1 MLKGVSASM
10 QIYTRIGDKGQT
22 KVVGNYTISKDSA
35 RVNAYGTT
43 DELNSLIGVTVTL
56 DEVWPELKDELQQIQ
71 QFIFDCG
78 NDLATSQTKKY
89 SYRMDEKPTLWL
101 ESLID
106 DYSKEPKPI
115 EAFVLPGGSKLGAQL
130 HHCRTVTRRTER
142 EIVTFFNKMAAE
154 EYETG
159 REESEPNAYVLKF
172 INRLSDYFF
181 ALARVANHRAG
192 IEDIDYE
199 RSGKVFHELSKEDLK
214 F

>member
-1 MLKGVSASM
+1 M
-10 QIYTRIGDKGQT
+10 QLYTRIGDNGQT
-22 KVVGNYTISKDSA
+22 KIVGNYTIAKDSS
-35 RVNAYGTT
+35 RVNAYGAT
-43 DELNSLIGVTVTL
+43 DELNSLIGVTVTY

-78 NDLATSQTKKY
+78 NDLAISQTKKY
-89 SYRMDEKPTLWL
+89 EYRMGQEPIDWL
-101 ESLID
+101 ESVVD
-106 DYSKEPKPI
+106 EYAKEPKPI
-115 EAFVLPGGSKLGAQL
+115 ESFILPGGSKLGAQF
-130 HHCRTVTRRTER
+130 HHLRTVTRRVER
-142 EIVTFFNKMAAE
+142 DIVHFFNVVASE

-192 IEDIDYE
+192 IEDIVYE
-199 RSGKVFHELSKEDLK
+199 RSGKVFHEMKKEDLR

>member
-1 MLKGVSASM
+1 M

-56 DEVWPELKDELQQIQ
+56 EETWPELKDELQQIQ
-71 QFIFDCG
+71 QLLFDCG

-89 SYRMDEKPTLWL
+89 PYRMDEKPTKWL
-101 ESLID
+101 ESVID
-106 DYSKEPKPI
+106 VYSKEPDPI
-115 EAFVLPGGSKLGAQL
+115 EAFILPGGSPLAAQL
-130 HHCRTVTRRTER
+130 HLCRTVTRRTER
-142 EIVTFFNKMAAE
+142 EIVSFYNKVASE

-159 REESEPNAYVLKF
+159 REESETNEHVLKF
-172 INRLSDYFF
+172 VNRLSDYFF
-181 ALARVANHRAG
+181 ALARVANYRAKV
-192 IEDIDYE
+192 EDIDYE
-199 RSGKVFHELSKEDLK
+199 RSGKVFHEMDKDDLK